1 MGERYFGICGVEDDM
16 TMEHIAD
23 RRSYVSARELV
34 LKLATGA
41 VCDEAVVGLRPM
53 RF

>member
-1 MGERYFGICGVEDDM
+1 MGIYDVEDDV

-23 RRSYVSARELV
+23 RTSFASARELV

-41 VCDEAVVGLRPM
+41 ECAERVLGILRAAPPA
-53 RF
+53 